1 MTSPFYNP
9 SIRQVPRSAKAP
21 ILQSSTDSSILN
33 WLEDIGRLRPRETVD
48 AIPDEP
54 DSEEISDL
62 MGNDDSYEED
72 DDLTLADDDD

>member
-21 ILQSSTDSSILN
+21 ILQSSTDSSILT
-33 WLEDIGRLRPRETVD
+33 WLEEIGRLRAREPVEV
-48 AIPDEP
+48 IPDEP

-62 MGNDDSYEED
+62 MGNDDSYDDDDDLPIED
-72 DDLTLADDDD
+72 DD

>member
-21 ILQSSTDSSILN
+21 ILQSSTDSSILS
-33 WLEDIGRLRPRETVD
+33 WLEQIGRLRPREPVD
-48 AIPDEP
+48 AILDEP

-62 MGNDDSYEED
+62 MGNEDSFEED
-72 DDLTLADDDD
+72 DDLPLDDD

>member
-33 WLEDIGRLRPRETVD
+33 WLEEIGRLRPRDPVEVV
-48 AIPDEP
+48 PDEP

-62 MGNDDSYEED
+62 MGNDDAYDED
-72 DDLTLADDDD
+72 DDLTLDDED